1 MNIEHVDETQL
12 NALLDGELAPEDE
25 AWVLAQMELQ
35 PELKAQYENL
45 AQCKRW
51 LKVAYASE
59 GRDAETPSTGKN
71 RRWPA
76 SMASLAAS
84 VAVLAFLLGLFLG
97 QLWPAADEGNAIM
110 LHLDSNQ
117 PQDLAEAMETL
128 EALVARSGTRVELV
142 ANSNGLDLLRED
154 RSPYAEKIRQLMQQY
169 PQLRFIACSNAIKR
183 MQERGETVRLIPG
196 TIEGETAVDHIVRRM
211 KEGWE
216 YERI

>member
-1 MNIEHVDETQL
+1 MKIEQVDETQL

-35 PELKAQYENL
+35 PELKTQYEHL

-51 LKVAYASE
+51 LKVAYATE
-59 GRDAETPSTGKN
+59 ERDVDVTPARQT

-76 SMASLAAS
+76 LAAS
-84 VAVLAFLLGLFLG
+84 VAVLAFLLGLLLG
-97 QLWPAADEGNAIM
+97 QLWPGENGHNAVM
-110 LHLDSNQ
+110 VHLDSNR
-117 PQDLAEAMETL
+117 PQDLAHAIETL
-128 EALVARSGTRVELV
+128 ESLAEKANGRVELV

-154 RSPYAEKIRQLMQQY
+154 RSPYAEKIRQLMAQY
-169 PQLRFIACSNAIKR
+169 PQIQFIACSNAIKR
-183 MQERGETVRLIPG
+183 MQERGETVHLIPG
-196 TIEGETAVDHIVRRM
+196 TIQGETAVDHIVRRM